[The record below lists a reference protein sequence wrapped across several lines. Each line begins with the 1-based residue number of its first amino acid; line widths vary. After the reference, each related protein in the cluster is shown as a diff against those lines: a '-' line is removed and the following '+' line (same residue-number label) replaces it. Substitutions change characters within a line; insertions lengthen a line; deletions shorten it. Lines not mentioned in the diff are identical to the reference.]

1 MLFRSRRKE
10 ILTQVGISFKVK
22 ISECEEVTTKTRP
35 DEIVL
40 ELATIKNN
48 DVTRQVLT
56 NIMEYDDD
64 ELVIISADTM
74 VFYHEHM
81 LGKPKDVLD
90 AKRML
95 EMIQNDSHDVYT
107 GVAIARIIKNND
119 VNEIRKVS
127 FYEKSKVYVAPM
139 TEKQITEYIGTE
151 EPMDKAGGYAIQ
163 GVFAKYIKGIRGDYY
178 NIVGLPICRVL
189 QEISTIL

>member
-1 MLFRSRRKE
+1 MGYKEKILLYNMSMYILASGSPRRKE

-35 DEIVL
+35 DEIVM

-48 DVTRQVLT
+48 DVTRQVLS

-64 ELVIISADTM
+64 EIVIISADTM

-95 EMIQNDSHDVYT
+95 EID
-107 GVAIARIIKNND
+107 
-119 VNEIRKVS
+119 RKSV
-127 FYEKSKVYVAPM
+127 V
-139 TEKQITEYIGTE
+139 
-151 EPMDKAGGYAIQ
+151 
-163 GVFAKYIKGIRGDYY
+163 
-178 NIVGLPICRVL
+178 
-189 QEISTIL
+189 